1 MKKDM
6 PPLEGAELASLLHR
20 LPVGIVIQDASGKVI
35 WVNETFEAQVGM
47 SAGELLGGRAAD
59 LPLSPTENGA
69 PEGTLYHLA
78 GGLGSA
84 EWLARHGAPL
94 DLQGGQSVSFFV
106 DITEAERAR
115 LQVDRLRQA
124 VLGQVSTDELTG
136 LLSRRAVM
144 NQLEAQVSRSRR
156 YQNPLSVMLIRLYC
170 AVKAGEPPNKQGVV
184 AFSRLLRDQ
193 TRWPDIIG
201 RWDEHEFLL
210 VLPETTPE
218 AAQALQ
224 GKLAEALS
232 GLHVV
237 NGNKPFTCTAE
248 FGIAGWQRR
257 DDPSVLLERAAGALG
272 AHAEGV

>member
-1 MKKDM
+1 
-6 PPLEGAELASLLHR
+6 LEGADLASLLHQ
-20 LPVGIVIQDASGKVI
+20 LPVGIIVQDASGKVA

-47 SAGELLGGRAAD
+47 SAEELLGGRAED
-59 LPLSPTENGA
+59 LPLAPTENGA

-78 GGLGSA
+78 GGLGGA

-156 YQNPLSVMLIRLYC
+156 YQNPLSVMLIRLHC
-170 AVKAGEPPNKQGVV
+170 AAKEGEPSNKQAVV

-201 RWDEHEFLL
+201 RWEEQEFLL
-210 VLPETTPE
+210 VLPETTAE

-224 GKLAEALS
+224 GKLIEALS

-257 DDPSVLLERAAGALG
+257 DDPSVLLERAVGALG
-272 AHAEGV
+272 AHAEEE